1 MQRILN
7 SYSIIIELNETIKSI
22 QFFSFKIKL
31 RAMNSL
37 IALQKSKTAG
47 ASGFSAVSKDLM
59 DFSEKMATKSED
71 LQERIQN
78 IIITT
83 TRVKKMERIFR
94 LMERSGHP
102 IGSEKEIEY
111 SNHLGAIQ
119 SLEKELSKSV
129 QDSIRLCKLG
139 NVVVVCSKIE
149 AAYMKE
155 ESDFYTK
162 LSEDVGNS
170 IQSILDG
177 FIKIQK
183 TAKEQ
188 I

>member
-1 MQRILN
+1 MNQIKN
-7 SYSIIIELNETIKSI
+7 TYSVIIELNEIIKSI
-22 QFFSFKIKL
+22 QFYSFKIKL

-59 DFSEKMATKSED
+59 DFSEKMAIKAED
-71 LQERIQN
+71 LQHRIQS
-78 IIITT
+78 IIISTT
-83 TRVKKMERIFR
+83 KVKKMERLID
-94 LMERSGHP
+94 LMNRSGYSLG
-102 IGSEKEIEY
+102 IDIENNY
-111 SNHLGAIQ
+111 ENLKKGIFNQ
-119 SLEKELSKSV
+119 ERDLSRSV

-149 AAYMKE
+149 AAYMKD
-155 ESDFYTK
+155 ESDFYAK

-177 FIKIQK
+177 FVKIQK
-183 TAKEQ
+183 TARNQ
-188 I
+188 S